1 MRASSSQVRGGW
13 ETVREGAKPVG
24 RSYTSRGQVS
34 LGAAA
39 DKTPPWWGDQAGPS
53 LPREQAQPLRL
64 GTSTSDLKLE
74 GLALWRLE
82 AALMC
87 FPRVPPHSEEQ
98 AGRGVACGQSLC
110 SSVVLEVSGRI
121 VLEGGGAPERGHPCA
136 VGKGQGVADHGLA
149 CISTVQAANAV
160 ASGGAQVSS
169 GGHR

>member
-74 GLALWRLE
+74 GLALWPLE

-98 AGRGVACGQSLC
+98 AGGALPVARVCAALWCWRCQEGSSWRVGVRPNEGILVPWGRVREWLTTAWHASPLC
-110 SSVVLEVSGRI
+110 RRQMLSPL
-121 VLEGGGAPERGHPCA
+121 
-136 VGKGQGVADHGLA
+136 
-149 CISTVQAANAV
+149 
-160 ASGGAQVSS
+160 